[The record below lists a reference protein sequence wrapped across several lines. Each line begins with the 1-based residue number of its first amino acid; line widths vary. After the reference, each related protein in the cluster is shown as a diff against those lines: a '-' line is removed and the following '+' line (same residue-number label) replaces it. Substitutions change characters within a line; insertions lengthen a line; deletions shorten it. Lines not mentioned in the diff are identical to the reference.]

1 MGRVQPLPLEKLMKI
16 GNPDGKGPLTPVGPV
31 RPQPEAGKAEGKAPN
46 ADPSTTVE
54 LSEAAAKLLAEGGA
68 ASQFDAAKVA
78 RIAQSISDGTYKIN
92 AEVIA
97 DKLIAN
103 AQELLGKASR

>member
-1 MGRVQPLPLEKLMKI
+1 LQPVALEKLMKI

-31 RPQPEAGKAEGKAPN
+31 RPQPDAGKAEGKAPN
-46 ADPSTTVE
+46 ADPSATVE
-54 LSEAAAKLLAEGGA
+54 LSDAAARLLAEGGA

-103 AQELLGKASR
+103 AQELLGKVSR